1 MARENRDRW
10 TTGSGGDEARRAAA
24 APAGDGRTSPDVAV
38 PAQRTGHPT
47 APPPP
52 APPPPPVP
60 PASATSPSPAPPVT
74 GPPATPL
81 SKAPL
86 SAAPSDD
93 PGATGRNDGSRT
105 PAPAATPAAPRGRD
119 TAAGPTGT
127 TDNGTGTSTGAE
139 TGTVRAER
147 GDRGERRDHHVHGTG
162 TPPTA
167 DGPRA
172 EHAPGRR
179 PEDALPGGH
188 RTTGPEGIDGH
199 GAHGRLPGGGQLLD
213 DGDRDRLGERLHH
226 ALAGFVDSPRD
237 AVAEAA
243 DVLDEAEKRLL
254 ASLKERRT
262 ALRAGWQ
269 RNGDPRDRA
278 ADTEQL
284 RLTLRT
290 YREVT
295 ERLLGA

>member
-10 TTGSGGDEARRAAA
+10 TTGSGGDEARHPAA
-24 APAGDGRTSPDVAV
+24 APADDGRTTPDAAV
-38 PAQRTGHPT
+38 PTQRTGHPT

-52 APPPPPVP
+52 VAP

-81 SKAPL
+81 SQAPL

-119 TAAGPTGT
+119 TADGPTGT
-127 TDNGTGTSTGAE
+127 TGNGTGTG
-139 TGTVRAER
+139 RAER
-147 GDRGERRDHHVHGTG
+147 GDHHAHGTG
-162 TPPTA
+162 VSQTVDHRSYGEGDPATGTA
-167 DGPRA
+167 AGTEGRQHTGDAHRA
-172 EHAPGRR
+172 DVHGS
-179 PEDALPGGH
+179 DAHRADAHGSRPGGV
-188 RTTGPEGIDGH
+188 R
-199 GAHGRLPGGGQLLD
+199 LLD
-213 DGDRDRLGERLHH
+213 DADRDRLGERLHH

-237 AVAEAA
+237 SVAEAA
-243 DVLDEAEKRLL
+243 EVLDEAEKQLL

-269 RNGDPRDRA
+269 KNGDARDRA